1 MKKDYGMNLHVCFKL
16 GKKKTN
22 LAIHV
27 CCSIKYKFV
36 VHTQY
41 LKLNSGYWYC
51 LFVN

>member
-16 GKKKTN
+16 GGKPN

-36 VHTQY
+36 VQTQY
-41 LKLNSGYWYC
+41 LKLNRGYNGIVS
-51 LFVN
+51 L